1 MTSEIQTIVWLPE
14 GIVRLLDQ
22 TRLPGEEVYI
32 DCRDAEDVAEA
43 IRNLRI
49 RGAPAIGVAAGMGL
63 SLGAQT
69 LQATDVTSFLHELKT
84 IKDLLAQTRPTARN
98 LFWGLERIWTV
109 AEKHRD
115 LSIPF
120 EAASR

>member
-63 SLGAQT
+63 SLGAPC
-69 LQATDVTSFLHELKT
+69 EL
-84 IKDLLAQTRPTARN
+84 
-98 LFWGLERIWTV
+98 
-109 AEKHRD
+109 
-115 LSIPF
+115 
-120 EAASR
+120 

>member
-49 RGAPAIGVAAGMGL
+49 RGAPAIG
-63 SLGAQT
+63 
-69 LQATDVTSFLHELKT
+69 
-84 IKDLLAQTRPTARN
+84 
-98 LFWGLERIWTV
+98 W
-109 AEKHRD
+109 
-115 LSIPF
+115 
-120 EAASR
+120 